1 MMILSALTPQR
12 GIAVMTI
19 TSPTFVLVPGAWQG
33 GWAWQPVARRL
44 READCVAVTITLPGL
59 ADGDERAG
67 LRLADAVDH
76 VVAEVTRRDLSEVVL
91 VGQSWGGYVITGAA
105 HGLAGRLAK
114 VIYYNAVVPARG
126 TAMVDENAEYA
137 AMTRAAIEASPDG
150 TISVARE
157 QVPMLM
163 PEADKQAQDLFF
175 ELLVPQPGGYFLDPI
190 DVGDVTTLG
199 VPAGYIL
206 SEDDRA
212 LARPGTEF
220 AARIGLTPV
229 MVSGGH
235 ESMLTRPDEVTKALL
250 KI

>member
-1 MMILSALTPQR
+1 MTFTP
-12 GIAVMTI
+12 
-19 TSPTFVLVPGAWQG
+19 PTFVLVPGAWQG

-44 READCVAVTITLPGL
+44 REAGYPAVTITLPGL

-76 VVAEVTRRDLSEVVL
+76 VVAEVSRRDLSEVVL
-91 VGQSWGGYVITGAA
+91 VGHSWGGYVITGAA
-105 HGLAGRLAK
+105 HRLAGRLAK

-137 AMTRAAIEASPDG
+137 ALAHAAIEASPDG
-150 TISVARE
+150 TVSLVRE
-157 QVPMLM
+157 QVPVFL
-163 PEADKQAQDLFF
+163 PEAGKQAQDLFF
-175 ELLVPQPGGYFLDPI
+175 ELLVPQPGGYFTDPI

-199 VPAGYIL
+199 VPAGYVL
-206 SEDDRA
+206 SEDDRT

-220 AARIGLTPV
+220 AARIGLTPL
-229 MVSGGH
+229 MVPGGH
-235 ESMLTRPDEVTKALL
+235 ESMLTRPDEVTTALL

>member
-1 MMILSALTPQR
+1 
-12 GIAVMTI
+12 MTI
-19 TSPTFVLVPGAWQG
+19 TSPAFVLVPGAWQG

-44 READCVAVTITLPGL
+44 REAGYTAVTITLPGL

-67 LRLADAVDH
+67 LRLSDAIDH
-76 VVAEVTRRDLSEVVL
+76 VVAEVSRRDLSEVVL
-91 VGQSWGGYVITGAA
+91 VGHSWGGYVITGAA
-105 HGLAGRLAK
+105 HRLAGRLAK

-137 AMTRAAIEASPDG
+137 ALTRAAIEASPDG
-150 TISVARE
+150 TISVIRE
-157 QVPMLM
+157 QVPMLV
-163 PEADKQAQDLFF
+163 PDADEQAQDLIF

-190 DVGDVTTLG
+190 DVGDVTSLG

-229 MVSGGH
+229 MVPGGH

>member
-1 MMILSALTPQR
+1 
-12 GIAVMTI
+12 MTSI
-19 TSPTFVLVPGAWQG
+19 SSGPTVVLVPGAWEG

-44 READCVAVTITLPGL
+44 REAGCAAVTVTLPGL
-59 ADGDERAG
+59 ADGDQRAG
-67 LRLADAVDH
+67 LRLSDAVDH
-76 VVAEVTRRDLSEVVL
+76 LVAEVGRRDLSEVVL
-91 VGQSWGGYVITGAA
+91 VGHSWGGYVITGAA
-105 HGLAGRLAK
+105 HQLAGRLVK
-114 VIYYNAVVPARG
+114 VVYYNAVVPARG

-137 AMTRAAIEASPDG
+137 AMIRPAIEASPDG
-150 TISVARE
+150 TIGVVRE
-157 QVPMLM
+157 QVPILM

-190 DVGDVTTLG
+190 DVGDVITLG

-229 MVSGGH
+229 MVPGGH
-235 ESMLTRPDEVTKALL
+235 ESMLTRPDEVAKALL

>member
-1 MMILSALTPQR
+1 
-12 GIAVMTI
+12 MTI
-19 TSPTFVLVPGAWQG
+19 TSPTYVLVPGAWQG

-44 READCVAVTITLPGL
+44 REAGCAAVTITLPGL

-67 LRLADAVDH
+67 LRLSDAVDH
-76 VVAEVTRRDLSEVVL
+76 VVAEVARRDLAEVIL
-91 VGQSWGGYVITGAA
+91 VGQSWGGYVVTGAA
-105 HGLAGRLAK
+105 HALAGRLAK
-114 VIYYNAVVPARG
+114 VIYYNAVIPARG

-150 TISVARE
+150 TISVLRE
-157 QVPMLM
+157 QVPMFM
-163 PEADKQAQDLFF
+163 PEADKGAQDLFF

-190 DVGDVTTLG
+190 NVGDVTTLG
-199 VPAGYIL
+199 VPADYIL

-235 ESMLTRPDEVTKALL
+235 QSMLTRPDEVAKALL
-250 KI
+250 ER

>member
-1 MMILSALTPQR
+1 MTFTP
-12 GIAVMTI
+12 
-19 TSPTFVLVPGAWQG
+19 PTFVLVPGAWQG

-44 READCVAVTITLPGL
+44 REGGRAAVTITLPGL

-76 VVAEVTRRDLSEVVL
+76 VVAEVSRRDLSEVVL
-91 VGQSWGGYVITGAA
+91 VGHSWGGYVITGAA
-105 HGLAGRLAK
+105 HRLAGRLAK

-150 TISVARE
+150 TISVLRE
-157 QVPMLM
+157 QVPIFL

-175 ELLVPQPGGYFLDPI
+175 ELLLPQPGGYFVDPLDV
-190 DVGDVTTLG
+190 DDVTTLG

-220 AARIGLTPV
+220 AARIGLTPL
-229 MVSGGH
+229 MVPGGH
-235 ESMLTRPDEVTKALL
+235 ESMLTRPDEVTAALL

>member
-1 MMILSALTPQR
+1 MAI
-12 GIAVMTI
+12 I
-19 TSPTFVLVPGAWQG
+19 SPTFVLVPGAWQG

-44 READCVAVTITLPGL
+44 REAGRAAVTITLPGL

-67 LRLADAVDH
+67 LRLSDAVDH
-76 VVAEVTRRDLSEVVL
+76 VVAEVSRRDLNEVVL

-105 HGLAGRLAK
+105 HQLAGRLAK
-114 VIYYNAVVPARG
+114 IIYYNAVVPARG

-150 TISVARE
+150 TISVLRE
-157 QVPMLM
+157 QIPIFL

-175 ELLVPQPGGYFLDPI
+175 ELLLPQPGGYFVDPLDVD
-190 DVGDVTTLG
+190 DVIALG
-199 VPAGYIL
+199 VSAGYVL

-220 AARIGLTPV
+220 AARIGLTPL
-229 MVSGGH
+229 MVPGGH
-235 ESMLTRPDEVTKALL
+235 ESMLTRPDEVTAALL

>member
-1 MMILSALTPQR
+1 
-12 GIAVMTI
+12 MTI

-44 READCVAVTITLPGL
+44 REAGFAAVTITLPGL

-67 LRLADAVDH
+67 LRLSNAVDH
-76 VVAEVTRRDLSEVVL
+76 VVAEVSRRDLNEVVL

-150 TISVARE
+150 TISVVRE
-157 QVPMLM
+157 QVPILM

-190 DVGDVTTLG
+190 DVGDVTPLG
-199 VPAGYIL
+199 VSAGYIL

-229 MVSGGH
+229 MVPGGH
-235 ESMLTRPDEVTKALL
+235 ESMLTRPDEVAKALL
-250 KI
+250 ER

>member
-1 MMILSALTPQR
+1 MAI
-12 GIAVMTI
+12 I
-19 TSPTFVLVPGAWQG
+19 SPTFVLVPGAWQG

-44 READCVAVTITLPGL
+44 REAGRAAVTITLPGL

-67 LRLADAVDH
+67 LRLSDAVGH
-76 VVAEVTRRDLSEVVL
+76 VVAEVSRRDLGEVVL

-105 HGLAGRLAK
+105 HELAGRLAK

-137 AMTRAAIEASPDG
+137 ALTRAAIEASPDG
-150 TISVARE
+150 TISVIRE
-157 QVPMLM
+157 QVPMLV
-163 PEADKQAQDLFF
+163 PDADEQVQDLLF

-220 AARIGLTPV
+220 AARIGLTPL
-229 MVSGGH
+229 MVPGGH
-235 ESMLTRPDEVTKALL
+235 ESMLTRPDEVTTALL

>member
-1 MMILSALTPQR
+1 
-12 GIAVMTI
+12 MTEN
-19 TSPTFVLVPGAWQG
+19 FVLVPGAWHG
-33 GWAWQPVARRL
+33 GWVYQAVAASL
-44 READCVAVTITLPGL
+44 RSRGHRVFAATCPGLGVNDDPAGLTLEDCVGALVADIGRLGTDGITL
-59 ADGDERAG
+59 
-67 LRLADAVDH
+67 
-76 VVAEVTRRDLSEVVL
+76 
-91 VGQSWGGYVITGAA
+91 VGHSWGGYVITGAA

-137 AMTRAAIEASPDG
+137 ALMRAAIEASPDG
-150 TISVARE
+150 TISVIRE
-157 QVPMLM
+157 QVPMLV
-163 PEADKQAQDLFF
+163 PDADEQAQDLLF

-229 MVSGGH
+229 MVPGGH

>member
-1 MMILSALTPQR
+1 MTP
-12 GIAVMTI
+12 
-19 TSPTFVLVPGAWQG
+19 TSLTFVLVPGAWHG

-44 READCVAVTITLPGL
+44 REAGCAAVTITLPGL

-67 LRLADAVDH
+67 LRLSDAIDH
-76 VVAEVTRRDLSEVVL
+76 LVAEVTRRDLSEVVL
-91 VGQSWGGYVITGAA
+91 VGHSWGGYVITGAA
-105 HGLAGRLAK
+105 HRLAGRLAK

-126 TAMVDENAEYA
+126 TAMMDENAEYA
-137 AMTRAAIEASPDG
+137 AATRAAIEASPDG
-150 TISVARE
+150 TISLARE

-163 PEADKQAQDLFF
+163 PDADEQAQDLIF
-175 ELLVPQPGGYFLDPI
+175 ELLVPQPGGYFVDPI

-199 VPAGYIL
+199 VPVGYVL

-229 MVSGGH
+229 MVRGGH
-235 ESMLTRPDEVTKALL
+235 ESMLTRPDEVARALL
-250 KI
+250 EI

>member
-1 MMILSALTPQR
+1 MAI
-12 GIAVMTI
+12 I
-19 TSPTFVLVPGAWQG
+19 SPTFVLVPGAWQG

-44 READCVAVTITLPGL
+44 REAGRAAVTITLPGL

-67 LRLADAVDH
+67 LRLSDAVDH
-76 VVAEVTRRDLSEVVL
+76 VVAEVNRRDLSEVVL

-137 AMTRAAIEASPDG
+137 ALAHAAIEASPDG
-150 TISVARE
+150 TVSLVRE
-157 QVPMLM
+157 QVSVFL

-175 ELLVPQPGGYFLDPI
+175 ELLVPQPGGYFTDPI

-199 VPAGYIL
+199 VSAGYVL

-220 AARIGLTPV
+220 AARIGLTPL
-229 MVSGGH
+229 MVPGGH
-235 ESMLTRPDEVTKALL
+235 ESMLTRPDEVTAALL

>member
-1 MMILSALTPQR
+1 
-12 GIAVMTI
+12 MTS
-19 TSPTFVLVPGAWQG
+19 TSPTFVLVPGAWEG

-44 READCVAVTITLPGL
+44 REAGFAAVTITLPGL
-59 ADGDERAG
+59 TDGDERAG
-67 LRLADAVDH
+67 LRLSDAVDH
-76 VVAEVTRRDLSEVVL
+76 LVAEVGRRDLSEVIL
-91 VGQSWGGYVITGAA
+91 VGHSWGGYVITGAA
-105 HGLAGRLAK
+105 HQLAGRLAK

-137 AMTRAAIEASPDG
+137 ALTRAAIEASPDG
-150 TISVARE
+150 TISLFRE

-163 PEADKQAQDLFF
+163 PDADQQVQDLVF

-206 SEDDRA
+206 SEDDQA

-220 AARIGLTPV
+220 ATRIGLIPV

-235 ESMLTRPDEVTKALL
+235 LSMLTRPDEAAKALL
-250 KI
+250 EI

>member
-1 MMILSALTPQR
+1 
-12 GIAVMTI
+12 MTI
-19 TSPTFVLVPGAWQG
+19 TSPSYVLVPGAWQG

-44 READCVAVTITLPGL
+44 REAGHTAVTITLPGL
-59 ADGDERAG
+59 ADGDKRAG
-67 LRLADAVDH
+67 LQLSDAVGH
-76 VVAEVTRRDLSEVVL
+76 VVAEVTRRDLAEVVL

-105 HGLAGRLAK
+105 HVLAGRLAK
-114 VIYYNAVVPARG
+114 VIYYNAVVPVRG

-157 QVPMLM
+157 QVPMFM
-163 PEADKQAQDLFF
+163 PEADEGTQDLFF

-190 DVGDVTTLG
+190 DVGDVTALG

-235 ESMLTRPDEVTKALL
+235 QSMLTRPDEVAKALL
-250 KI
+250 NR

>member
-1 MMILSALTPQR
+1 
-12 GIAVMTI
+12 MTI
-19 TSPTFVLVPGAWQG
+19 SSPTYVLVPGAWQG

-44 READCVAVTITLPGL
+44 REAGCAAVTITLPGL

-67 LRLADAVDH
+67 LRLCDAIDH
-76 VVAEVTRRDLSEVVL
+76 LVAEVTRRDLIEVVL
-91 VGQSWGGYVITGAA
+91 VGQSWGGYAITGAA
-105 HGLAGRLAK
+105 HALAGRLAK

-150 TISVARE
+150 TISVTRE
-157 QVPMLM
+157 QVPMFM
-163 PEADKQAQDLFF
+163 PEADEGAQDLFF

-190 DVGDVTTLG
+190 DVGDVTALG
-199 VPAGYIL
+199 VPASYVL

-220 AARIGLTPV
+220 AARIGLTPI
-229 MVSGGH
+229 MVPGGH
-235 ESMLTRPDEVTKALL
+235 QSMLTRPDEVAKAL
-250 KI
+250 IER

>member
-1 MMILSALTPQR
+1 VK
-12 GIAVMTI
+12 GITVMTL
-19 TSPTFVLVPGAWQG
+19 TSPAFVLVPGAWHG

-44 READCVAVTITLPGL
+44 REAGRAAVTITLPGL

-67 LRLADAVDH
+67 LRLSDAVDH
-76 VVAEVTRRDLSEVVL
+76 VVAEVSRRDLSEVVL
-91 VGQSWGGYVITGAA
+91 VGHSWGGYVTTGAA
-105 HGLAGRLAK
+105 HQLAGRLAK

-126 TAMVDENAEYA
+126 TAMVDENPEYA
-137 AMTRAAIEASPDG
+137 AMIRAAIEASPDG

-157 QVPMLM
+157 QVPMFL
-163 PEADKQAQDLFF
+163 PEADTQAQDLFF

-199 VPAGYIL
+199 VPTGYVL

-220 AARIGLTPV
+220 AARIGLTPL

-235 ESMLTRPDEVTKALL
+235 DSMLTRPDEVTKALL
-250 KI
+250 QS

>member
-1 MMILSALTPQR
+1 
-12 GIAVMTI
+12 MTI
-19 TSPTFVLVPGAWQG
+19 TSPAYVLVPGAWQG
-33 GWAWQPVARRL
+33 GWSWQPVARRL
-44 READCVAVTITLPGL
+44 REAGCAAVTITLPGL

-67 LRLADAVDH
+67 LRLSDAVDH
-76 VVAEVTRRDLSEVVL
+76 VVAEVTRRDLSEVIL

-105 HGLAGRLAK
+105 HQLVGRLAK
-114 VIYYNAVVPARG
+114 VTYYNAVVPARG

-150 TISVARE
+150 TISVVRE

-190 DVGDVTTLG
+190 GVGDVTTLG
-199 VPAGYIL
+199 VPAGYVL
-206 SEDDRA
+206 SQDDRA

-229 MVSGGH
+229 MVPGGH
-235 ESMLTRPDEVTKALL
+235 ESMLTRPDEVAKALL
-250 KI
+250 ER

>member
-1 MMILSALTPQR
+1 MAI
-12 GIAVMTI
+12 I
-19 TSPTFVLVPGAWQG
+19 SPTFVLVPGAWQG

-44 READCVAVTITLPGL
+44 REAGHAAVTITLPGL

-67 LRLADAVDH
+67 LRLSDAVGH
-76 VVAEVTRRDLSEVVL
+76 VVAEVSRRDLNEVVL

-105 HGLAGRLAK
+105 HELAGRLAK

-137 AMTRAAIEASPDG
+137 ALTRAAIEASPDG
-150 TISVARE
+150 TISVLRE
-157 QVPMLM
+157 QVPIFL

-175 ELLVPQPGGYFLDPI
+175 ELLLPQPGGYFTDPL

-199 VPAGYIL
+199 VSAGYVL

-220 AARIGLTPV
+220 AARIGLTPL
-229 MVSGGH
+229 MVPGGH
-235 ESMLTRPDEVTKALL
+235 ESMLTRPDEVTAALL

>member
-1 MMILSALTPQR
+1 MTP
-12 GIAVMTI
+12 
-19 TSPTFVLVPGAWQG
+19 TSPVFVLVPGAWHG

-44 READCVAVTITLPGL
+44 REAGYAAVTITLPGL

-67 LRLADAVDH
+67 LRLSDAIDH
-76 VVAEVTRRDLSEVVL
+76 VVAEVSRRNLSEVVL
-91 VGQSWGGYVITGAA
+91 VGHSWGGYVITGAA
-105 HGLAGRLAK
+105 HRLAGRLAK

-137 AMTRAAIEASPDG
+137 ALMRVAIEASPDG
-150 TISVARE
+150 TISVIRE
-157 QVPMLM
+157 QVPMLV
-163 PEADKQAQDLFF
+163 PDADEQAQDLIF

-229 MVSGGH
+229 MVPGGH

>member
-1 MMILSALTPQR
+1 
-12 GIAVMTI
+12 MTY

-44 READCVAVTITLPGL
+44 RDSGYAAVTITVPGL

-67 LRLADAVDH
+67 LRLSDAVDH
-76 VVAEVTRRDLSEVVL
+76 VVAEVTRRDLSEVIL

-105 HGLAGRLAK
+105 HELAGRLSK
-114 VIYYNAVVPARG
+114 VVYYNAVVPARG

-137 AMTRAAIEASPDG
+137 AMSRAAIEASADG
-150 TISVARE
+150 TISVIRP
-157 QVPMLM
+157 QIPMLM
-163 PEADKQAQDLFF
+163 PEADEQTQDLFF
-175 ELLVPQPGGYFLDPI
+175 ELLLPQPGHYFLDSL
-190 DVGDVTTLG
+190 DVDDVTTLG
-199 VPAGYIL
+199 VPLQYIL
-206 SEDDRA
+206 SDDDRA

-229 MVSGGH
+229 RVSGGH
-235 ESMLTRPDEVTKALL
+235 QSMLTRPDEVAEALL